1 MQATSKHITIRSRFG
16 QNSRRRRNTKNKITL
31 RPPVSAGHGFLKHRF
46 LPVWDGWPLQGG
58 QHEIEAEFYQSLS
71 YLETLYKFKTPRSKA
86 RIFPFNI
93 AGDFEAARQ
102 SLEKIDPK
110 LTLFINIDG
119 QQKLCLCTA
128 KPYNTAATLF
138 YIPVKP
144 LNILRKNKRKTKT
157 ANLLLS
163 IFSYLHLV
171 LDIPYY
177 RNESSFLNNC
187 YHVMKEQFDQYE
199 DEGEEIEPDI
209 LKKFK
214 ELKTVGDKLL
224 KKINDP
230 FQVEQLK
237 KRVKQFVPADKFDK
251 QILGVAKS
259 ALKIY
264 GQFPNQTIYD
274 HIPEHLLYPEEF
286 DRITADQYISF
297 YWSDENDYI
306 SNWVFEYVNGCFE
319 NCGAIDE
326 PVNYQVF
333 DSPQKEPAHD
343 LSFAKAVFGTIE
355 KLCTALNDIR

>member
-1 MQATSKHITIRSRFG
+1 MQTTSKHIAIRRRFG
-16 QNSRRRRNTKNKITL
+16 QNSRRRRNEKNKIAL

-46 LPVWDGWPLQGG
+46 LPVWDGSPFQGG
-58 QHEIEAEFYQSLS
+58 QHEIETAFYQSLL
-71 YLETLYKFKTPRSKA
+71 YLEALYKFKTPRSKA

-110 LTLFINIDG
+110 LTLFINMDD

-128 KPYNTAATLF
+128 MPYNTAATLF
-138 YIPVKP
+138 YIPVNP
-144 LNILRKNKRKTKT
+144 LNILMKNKRKRKT
-157 ANLLLS
+157 TDLLLS
-163 IFSYLHLV
+163 VFSYLHLV
-171 LDIPYY
+171 LDIPYF
-177 RNESSFLNNC
+177 REESSFLNSC
-187 YHVMKEQFDQYE
+187 YQVMKEQFDQFE
-199 DEGEEIEPDI
+199 DEGEEIAPDT

-214 ELKTVGDKLL
+214 ELETVGDKLL

-230 FQVEQLK
+230 FQVRQLE
-237 KRVKQFVPADKFDK
+237 KRVKKFVPADKLDK
-251 QILGVAKS
+251 QILDVAKS
-259 ALKIY
+259 ILKICR
-264 GQFPNQTIYD
+264 QFPNQTIYD
-274 HIPEHLLYPEEF
+274 HIPEHLLFPEEF

-297 YWSDENDYI
+297 YWCDENDYI

-343 LSFAKAVFGTIE
+343 LSFATAVFGTIE